1 MKYYLA
7 LALIYVRAFLLN
19 NLYTFYVILIR
30 ELLNDF
36 IFNLFV
42 KITTLKTRNIAG
54 YFLLELERNIM
65 IFREEIYSRGRKD
78 SANSNRKEINIR

>member
-19 NLYTFYVILIR
+19 NLYTFYVILTR

-42 KITTLKTRNIAG
+42 KITTLKTRNI
-54 YFLLELERNIM
+54 
-65 IFREEIYSRGRKD
+65 
-78 SANSNRKEINIR
+78 